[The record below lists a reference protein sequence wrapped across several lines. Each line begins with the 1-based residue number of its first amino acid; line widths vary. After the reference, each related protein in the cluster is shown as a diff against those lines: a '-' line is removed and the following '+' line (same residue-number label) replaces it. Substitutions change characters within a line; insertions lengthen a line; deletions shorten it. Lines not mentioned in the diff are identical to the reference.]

1 MEHRSDCPISYTLD
15 VFGDKWSFL
24 ILRDMITH
32 GKSSFLEWKASDE
45 KIAPS
50 VLTAKLALLVREGFL
65 VKKASPQNA
74 SKFLYYLTEKGI
86 ETIPIILD
94 MFAFGGKYMN
104 PEGNSSFIQQLR
116 TNREST
122 ITGIQEA
129 MRAKRKAAL
138 GEVN

>member
-15 VFGDKWSFL
+15 ILGDKWTLL

-50 VLTAKLALLVREGFL
+50 VLTAKLALLLREGFL
-65 VKKASPQNA
+65 VKKSAPTNA

-104 PEGNSSFIQQLR
+104 PEGNASFIAELKKD
-116 TNREST
+116 REKVIS
-122 ITGIQEA
+122 GIQEA
-129 MRAKRKAAL
+129 MRAKRKEAL
-138 GEVN
+138 GE

>member
-1 MEHRSDCPISYTLD
+1 
-15 VFGDKWSFL
+15 
-24 ILRDMITH
+24 MITH